1 MNHQSVSISSHRI
14 DIWLRDTREFGSLE
28 TDGFRLEFSLG
39 EGLAQF
45 CLQPHCAIVPIY
57 YGDADGTSGWMG
69 QKMDGA
75 VTLVGEDSEVLDQVE
90 FRLDSRTAGLVWSV
104 LAIQEEMGWSRK
116 EVEERTWWA
125 VQGRSIQQTIG
136 SSVWV
141 ARRSRNSICIRGDGS
156 NEFV

>member
-1 MNHQSVSISSHRI
+1 MNAQAVSISSGRI
-14 DIWLRDTREFGSLE
+14 DIWLRDTREFGALQP
-28 TDGFRLEFSLG
+28 DGFRLDLSLG
-39 EGLAQF
+39 EGLGRF
-45 CLQPHCAIVPIY
+45 DLRPHCAFIPIY
-57 YGDADGTSGWMG
+57 FSDAETTIRWRGQGMDGT
-69 QKMDGA
+69 
-75 VTLVGEDSEVLDQVE
+75 VTLVGEDSVVLDQVE

-104 LAIQEEMGWSRK
+104 LALQEEMGWSRK

>member
-1 MNHQSVSISSHRI
+1 M
-14 DIWLRDTREFGSLE
+14 
-28 TDGFRLEFSLG
+28 
-39 EGLAQF
+39 
-45 CLQPHCAIVPIY
+45 
-57 YGDADGTSGWMG
+57 DGT
-69 QKMDGA
+69 
-75 VTLVGEDSEVLDQVE
+75 VTLVGEDSVVLDQVE

-104 LAIQEEMGWSRK
+104 LALQEEMGWSRK